1 MQREAFQKELLQRA
15 LKEGF
20 TDCEIYYEATKTF
33 EVLVLEGEIS
43 QYETSSQIGIC
54 FRGVYQNKMG
64 YAYATALEE
73 DTVNYCLHQAKEN
86 AKIIEEAEK
95 EMIFEGSSF
104 YPEMDNYNPALEKL
118 SPKEKMAAAKAMEQG
133 ALQEYDQVSIDY
145 CVLRTMEKTIAI
157 ANSKG
162 LSLFHRKNGIAAS
175 VSTIA
180 QQNGD
185 VKTGSEDWRSNDWS
199 AFSPK
204 EIGRRAG
211 QKAVSHLG
219 AYSLESGEYKVLL
232 ENHVAAELLAVFAG
246 VFYGENVQKGF
257 SLLKGKLKEKI
268 ASSKVTLKDDGLL
281 EKATG
286 SVPFDSEG
294 VAVRNKVLIENGR
307 LESFLYNL
315 KSAAKDHT
323 TSTGN
328 GFKGSYKDT
337 VKTRCTNLYIQPGGK
352 TPRTLMAQLG
362 EGLLITDI
370 TGLHAGANAISG
382 DFSLSAEGFW
392 IERGQIVRPVEQ
404 ITIGGNFYTMLKS
417 IEEVG
422 NDLKF
427 IAPSANGTMGAPML
441 MIKRLSVAGI

>member
-1 MQREAFQKELLQRA
+1 MIPQYNEMYNEVLQVLNKHHQLRVRDMVDEVSDVLHLTEDERNQKMENSH
-15 LKEGF
+15 K
-20 TDCEIYYEATKTF
+20 TVIYHRLGWTKTYLTKAGLIRSV
-33 EVLVLEGEIS
+33 E
-43 QYETSSQIGIC
+43 
-54 FRGVYQNKMG
+54 RGVYQITPQGENILSSHIHVDDDYLMQYEEVRQFVNRHNEQPENQTKPKESTPLENIDQSIKMISSRVSDELLDMIISKDPAFFEKLVLDLLDKMG

-257 SLLKGKLKEKI
+257 KKLN
-268 ASSKVTLKDDGLL
+268 
-281 EKATG
+281 
-286 SVPFDSEG
+286 SEL
-294 VAVRNKVLIENGR
+294 VQWK
-307 LESFLYNL
+307 
-315 KSAAKDHT
+315 
-323 TSTGN
+323 
-328 GFKGSYKDT
+328 
-337 VKTRCTNLYIQPGGK
+337 
-352 TPRTLMAQLG
+352 
-362 EGLLITDI
+362 
-370 TGLHAGANAISG
+370 
-382 DFSLSAEGFW
+382 
-392 IERGQIVRPVEQ
+392 
-404 ITIGGNFYTMLKS
+404 
-417 IEEVG
+417 
-422 NDLKF
+422 
-427 IAPSANGTMGAPML
+427 
-441 MIKRLSVAGI
+441 